1 MERENYYILLELD
14 FDPPVTDPAQIKAAI
29 SEKRQQWT
37 RLQDTPGKRG
47 LALHYLEMTGEIEAL
62 MLDSVRRAAE
72 AEAAKKQRE
81 EMLTRFMAELRVLES
96 KGYITPRELT
106 AIQLKYKP
114 YGIDKAL
121 TEKNVN
127 VPVSETAPEKNN
139 DSDNASILD
148 RITAQTIRRGLT
160 IVGAADLYEFL
171 GEVPYSSVKKL
182 CDAAEERR
190 REAAQSGAKSAYST
204 AAQELAG
211 LCLSLFE
218 NFDSKQRYDQY
229 LKISGHPALT
239 DLIDEEATRT
249 GFISPDVLLRL
260 VNFGIETEGGTV
272 LEFEQFIRRYCAA
285 YDISVTTSGRQISCP
300 ACSRKVSRDDAV
312 CAGCAAPL
320 QGSCPTCGTHFEG
333 GISICPICGFSLSE
347 MVKALKFIDD
357 AETALIDSNWSS
369 AQRGLQYV
377 HKYWPGH
384 TKLEVL
390 ERRAKR
396 LEERYASYVESIA
409 DCIKHRQYY
418 AALELVQEAQAR
430 RIRLPAATVSH
441 VEKVVADIEVRIA
454 DLQADAE
461 NITFESIYTL
471 IGMVS
476 DSIELD
482 RLLSKYPPE
491 PPPRLIVQTQGKQ
504 VRLSWEKTPSS
515 GMIHYVVVRKQSAPP
530 LTAYDGDV
538 LYEGA
543 SNSFVDKTLQPLSEC
558 WYSVYVKR
566 GSTFSLT
573 GAVAAQPVLIVPEV
587 EKLRIL
593 PTNCGAQL
601 SWAFSPDV
609 REVRIWRKLGGDPP
623 TESGDGVLLECDR
636 LDGFVDAKLRNDIEY
651 WYYVSAVYVVNGK
664 KIPSHGICESVMP
677 HAIVAP
683 IEYLTI
689 LRTDNDDDEY
699 VVNWEEQ
706 HSDVLLMASPDPVEY
721 RSGQMVS
728 VDELLTKYRKLD
740 IDARGRNS
748 ARFHFSFNGGMYL
761 FAVAVAGRF
770 ATIGTAQYITSVR
783 NVISAKAEMIGEDL
797 MLSFPWP
804 ENLPG
809 VAAAWRYDNFPETQ
823 DEPGTTLLYCSHEQ
837 YDLDDGLCIREP
849 EPGIYYFT
857 LFSVFIT
864 PNGEKVYSRG
874 RELLVDTRPQQ
885 EVFYE
890 FKYAKPFFSSA
901 YTITLT
907 IHSDEDFTLP
917 RALIVG
923 KIGRLPLKRT
933 DGMPMFELEKETKVR
948 GSITFEYKTSLLP
961 QDLYI
966 RLFLYDDKM
975 YERYRLLPASD
986 MKIT

>member
-1 MERENYYILLELD
+1 MERENFYILLELE

-29 SEKRQQWT
+29 NEKRAQWT
-37 RLQDTPGKRG
+37 RLQDTPGRRG
-47 LALHYLEMTGEIEAL
+47 VALHYLELAGEMEQL
-62 MLDSVRRAAE
+62 MLDPAKRTAE
-72 AEAAKKQRE
+72 AEAAKTLRA
-81 EMLTRFMAELRVLES
+81 EMLTRFSAEAKVLES
-96 KGYITPRELT
+96 KGYITPRELA
-106 AIQLKYKP
+106 AIQQKYRP
-114 YGIDKAL
+114 YGISKEK
-121 TEKNVN
+121 TEKSLN
-127 VPVSETAPEKNN
+127 VPISETAPEKA
-139 DSDNASILD
+139 DEAIGSIID
-148 RITAQTIRRGLT
+148 RVMAQNIRRSLA
-160 IVGAADLYEFL
+160 IVGAADLYAFL
-171 GEVPYSSVKKL
+171 GEEQYSSVKKL
-182 CDAAEERR
+182 CDAAEARR
-190 REAAQSGAKSAYST
+190 REAAQSTSKNAYST

-211 LCLSLFE
+211 ISLSLFE
-218 NFDSKQRYDQY
+218 SFDSKQRYDQY

-239 DLIDEEATRT
+239 DLIDEEVTRT

-285 YDISVTTSGRQISCP
+285 YDISVAASGRQISCP
-300 ACSRKVSRDDAV
+300 ACLRKVSRDDAV
-312 CAGCAAPL
+312 CASCASPL
-320 QGSCPTCGTHFEG
+320 QGSCPTCNTHFEG
-333 GISICPICGFSLSE
+333 GVSICPICGFSLAE
-347 MVKALKFIDD
+347 MVKALKFIDE
-357 AETALIDSNWSS
+357 AENALIDSNWSS
-369 AQRGLQYV
+369 AQRGLQYA

-441 VEKVVADIEVRIA
+441 VEKVINDIELRVTE
-454 DLQADAE
+454 LQSDPEA
-461 NITFESIYTL
+461 ITFERIYAL

-491 PPPRLIVQTQGKQ
+491 PPPRLIAQAQGKQ

-515 GMIHYVVVRKQSAPP
+515 GMIQYVVVRKHSTPP

-543 SNSFVDKTLQPLSEC
+543 SNSFVDKTLQPLTEC
-558 WYSVYVKR
+558 WYCVYVKR

-573 GAVAAQPVLIVPEV
+573 GAVAEVPVLIVPEV
-587 EKLRIL
+587 EELRIL

-601 SWAFSPDV
+601 SWRFSPDI
-609 REVRIWRKLGGDPP
+609 REVKIWRKLGGEPP
-623 TESGDGVLLECDR
+623 TEGGDGVLLECDR
-636 LDGFVDAKLRNDIEY
+636 LDGFADMKLRNDIEY
-651 WYYVSAVYVVNGK
+651 WYYVAAVYVVGGK
-664 KIPSHGICESVMP
+664 KISSHGVYESVTP

-683 IEYLTI
+683 IEYLTV
-689 LRTDNDDDEY
+689 LRTDNDADEY
-699 VVNWEEQ
+699 VANWEEQ
-706 HSDVLLMASPDPVEY
+706 HSDVLLMASPTPVTY

-761 FAVAVAGRF
+761 FAVAVSGRF
-770 ATIGTAQYITSVR
+770 ATVGTAQYITSVR
-783 NVISAKAEMIGEDL
+783 DVISLNSEMIGEDL
-797 MLSFPWP
+797 MLTFPWP
-804 ENLPG
+804 DELPG
-809 VAAAWRYDNFPETQ
+809 VEAAWRYDNFPQ
-823 DEPGTTLLYCSHEQ
+823 LPDEPGATPIYCSREQ
-837 YDLDDGLCIREP
+837 YTLDDGLCIREP

-864 PNGEKVYSRG
+864 PGGEKVYSKG
-874 RELLVDTRPQQ
+874 RELMVDTRPQQ

-890 FKYAKPFFSSA
+890 FKYTKPFFSSA

-907 IHSDEDFTLP
+907 IRSDEDFTLP
-917 RALIVG
+917 RAVIVG

-933 DGMPMFELEKETKVR
+933 DGMPMFELEKETRVR
-948 GSITFEYKTSLLP
+948 GSISFEYKTSLLP